1 MTNVQVQ
8 SLDKNHDV
16 PSRTIA
22 LRLIVQSAQLDLM
35 DVPFEAKLGRNYRV
49 GLLEQIGR
57 LLRDE
62 SLLSRVAA
70 LNTQEYHDSLSV
82 ITGSTATST
91 SSSEEAKARIN
102 SLYGLLQRKN
112 AESYQERI
120 ATAMQQ

>member
-1 MTNVQVQ
+1 LTNVQVQ

>member
-1 MTNVQVQ
+1 
-8 SLDKNHDV
+8 
-16 PSRTIA
+16 
-22 LRLIVQSAQLDLM
+22 M